1 MSQGEYRLRQEIVE
15 VGRRMYDKGLISA
28 SEGNISARLDEERLL
43 ITPSGLHKGF
53 LNTDDLLLIDRAG
66 TLLGP
71 RSGSS
76 KKLRPTS
83 ELPLHLESYRL
94 RPDIGAVVHAHPPTT
109 IALSIAGIPL
119 ADCLLPEVI
128 VFLGLI
134 PTTEYATPSSEETVN
149 AVRQLLIN
157 HDAIVLQRHGS
168 LTVGDTPMDGFIR
181 LEIVEQNA
189 HIAFM
194 LNQLGANN
202 PLPPDEVRKLLKMR
216 ADMGLARP
224 GESQEFCNV
233 CGVCHTGKNHL
244 PILRAKRRGKQ
255 GSMNGMAAG
264 PQSLPPIKQP
274 SIDEVEVRTLVSR
287 MIRKTLGSD

>member
-1 MSQGEYRLRQEIVE
+1 MAQGEYRLRQEIVE

-28 SEGNISARLDEERLL
+28 SEGNLSARLDKDRIL

-53 LNTDDLLLIDRAG
+53 LSTDDLLIIDSAG
-66 TLLGP
+66 NLLGT
-71 RSGSS
+71 RTGSS
-76 KKLRPTS
+76 RKLRPTS

-94 RPDIGAVVHAHPPTT
+94 RPDIKAVVHAHPPTT

-168 LTVGDTPMDGFIR
+168 LTVGKSPMDGFIR

-189 HIAFM
+189 NIAFM
-194 LNQLGANN
+194 LNQLGVNN
-202 PLPPDEVRKLLKMR
+202 PLPPGEVRKLLRMR
-216 ADMGLARP
+216 AEMGLARP
-224 GESQEFCNV
+224 GESQEFCDV
-233 CGVCHTGKNHL
+233 CGVCHTGRNHL
-244 PILRAKRRGKQ
+244 PILRVKRRGKE
-255 GSMNGMAAG
+255 GSMNGMATG
-264 PQSLPPIKQP
+264 SQSSPPVSQP
-274 SIDEVEVRTLVSR
+274 SVDEEEVRALVSR
-287 MIRKTLGSD
+287 MIIKTLGSD